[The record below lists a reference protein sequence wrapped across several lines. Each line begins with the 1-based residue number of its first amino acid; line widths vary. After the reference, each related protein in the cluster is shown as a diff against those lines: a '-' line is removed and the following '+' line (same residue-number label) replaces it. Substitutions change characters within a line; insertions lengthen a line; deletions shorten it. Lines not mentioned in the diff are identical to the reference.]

1 MRLLNKVA
9 GSVLWLRE
17 TNSLMPG
24 NLREEAHKRGI
35 DPARLVFAPI
45 APKMEDHLARLRLA
59 DLFVDCFAFNAQTT
73 ASDALWAGV
82 PVLTCLGK
90 SMVSRVAG
98 SLLNA
103 IDMPELITQTKQD
116 YEALA
121 LALATDPPRLA
132 KLRQKLTDNR
142 LTKPLFDTPRYAR
155 HLEDAYLQMYERYH
169 AGLPPEHIRVAP

>member
-1 MRLLNKVA
+1 
-9 GSVLWLRE
+9 
-17 TNSLMPG
+17 
-24 NLREEAHKRGI
+24 
-35 DPARLVFAPI
+35 
-45 APKMEDHLARLRLA
+45 MEDHLARLRLA

-142 LTKPLFDTPRYAR
+142 LTKPLFDTPLFAR

-169 AGLPPEHIRVAP
+169 AGLPPEHICVAP